1 MSNDRGNSGIL
12 MQEIDN
18 EKVTKM
24 VEDARS
30 KGLLDW
36 LNIREDY
43 PFLGWEVCDGPA
55 HVYNFEDGSIWLITI
70 EGVGW
75 YRNKPTKTPIKAKYG
90 RDKDGGWLA
99 GGGADLQVELSPSQ
113 IRKLLK
119 PELVPIES
127 ESVVRRFGGRL
138 ESNLAL
144 NISAIKKKQQEIKL
158 LSEEE

>member
-1 MSNDRGNSGIL
+1 MTDRGNSGL
-12 MQEIDN
+12 LVQEIDD

-43 PFLGWEVCDGPA
+43 PFLGWKICNGPA
-55 HVYNFEDGSIWLITI
+55 HVYTFEDGSIWLIVR

-75 YRNKPTKTPIKAKYG
+75 YRNKPTNTPIEAKYG
-90 RDKDGGWLA
+90 KNKDGGWLA
-99 GGGADLQVELSPSQ
+99 GSSADIQVKLSPSH
-113 IRKLLK
+113 IRELLK

-127 ESVVRRFGGRL
+127 ESVVRRFGARL
-138 ESNLAL
+138 ESNLAQ
-144 NISAIKKKQQEIKL
+144 NISAIKSKIKEIKNKT
-158 LSEEE
+158 EEE

>member
-18 EKVTKM
+18 EKVTEM

-36 LNIREDY
+36 LEIREDY
-43 PFLGWEVCDGPA
+43 PFLGWEICDGPA
-55 HVYNFEDGSIWLITI
+55 HVHNFDDGSIWLIVR

-75 YRNKPTKTPIKAKYG
+75 YRDKPTKTPIKAKYG
-90 RDKDGGWLA
+90 SDKDGGWLA
-99 GGGADLQVELSPSQ
+99 GGGADLQVELSPRH

-127 ESVVRRFGGRL
+127 ESVVRRFGARL
-138 ESNLAL
+138 EGNLQSN
-144 NISAIKKKQQEIKL
+144 IRAIKKKQQEIKL